1 MYRDD
6 QCAVC
11 GEALPPDHA
20 YCREHASQVDD
31 RLHQIGELLDRL
43 LDDLPALT
51 QLLAQIAPDT
61 WDWLSDD
68 AGSDEQ
74 WPPVLDV
81 RVRLHADQVDVDI
94 DSEPGRVK
102 VDLDGDLLTW
112 CDALRTALERADLRT
127 VAQTCARADGA
138 GAAY

>member
-11 GEALPPDHA
+11 GAALPPDHV
-20 YCREHASQVDD
+20 YCREHAAEVDD
-31 RLHQIGELLDRL
+31 RLHQLGALLGRL

-51 QLLAQIAPDT
+51 RLLDQVAPET
-61 WDWLSDD
+61 WDWLSDTM
-68 AGSDEQ
+68 GSDED
-74 WPPVLDV
+74 WPPALAV
-81 RVRLHADQVDVDI
+81 RMRLHADQVEVDV

-102 VDLDGDLLTW
+102 VDLDAELLAW
-112 CDALRTALERADLRT
+112 CDALRVALESKDLRA
-127 VAQTCARADGA
+127 VADACSQAQGA